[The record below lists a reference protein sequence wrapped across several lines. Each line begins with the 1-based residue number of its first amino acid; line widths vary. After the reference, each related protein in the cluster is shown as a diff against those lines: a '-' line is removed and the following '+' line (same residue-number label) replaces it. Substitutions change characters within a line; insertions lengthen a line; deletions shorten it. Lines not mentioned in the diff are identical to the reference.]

1 MSAQDRFIFVPIAM
15 ALLFLMTA
23 VCLAAADEPV
33 VSFDAPALV
42 AVHELEFGEGDQAV
56 SSSTQKTIEIV
67 IPVSSEVSS
76 RDRVATDEFR
86 FDVYWNR
93 NVYPL
98 VDYAPKTQTVSDIDG
113 LISIEKNTDKNS
125 GIGIN
130 LSSGYQDAVS
140 GTAKLDLSTR
150 TGTKLKYQEIPQ
162 HEVLVASGTVQR
174 GTGAFFRFHP
184 SKRNTLEGGRNL
196 IVAYRVPQTWRGG
209 VIKIE
214 CRANGHRKIVGSWYE
229 TFEESRAF
237 VVPVYLEGDDQARQA
252 AEKFVRSEQG
262 LRENWR
268 QHKDRSHPNSGGILG
283 FTLHPS
289 SNSSLPPQWVHQLI
303 QSGADDYLR
312 MYRSRLPDELAQA
325 ADRFVIARRDLF
337 EYSR

>member
-23 VCLAAADEPV
+23 ACLAAADEPV
-33 VSFDAPALV
+33 VAFDAPALV
-42 AVHELEFGEGDQAV
+42 AVHELEFGEGHQVA
-56 SSSTQKTIEIV
+56 SSTQKIIEIV

-76 RDRVATDEFR
+76 RDRNATDEFR

-98 VDYAPKTQTVSDIDG
+98 VDYAPKTQTVSDIEG
-113 LISIEKNTDKNS
+113 LISIEKNADKNS

-130 LSSGYQDAVS
+130 LSSGYQDVVS
-140 GTAKLDLSTR
+140 GTAKLDFSKR

-196 IVAYRVPQTWRGG
+196 IVAYRVPQAWRGG

-214 CRANGHRKIVGSWYE
+214 CRANGRRKIVGSWRE

-237 VVPVYLEGDDQARQA
+237 VVPIYLEGDDQARQA
-252 AEKFVRSEQG
+252 AEDFVRSEQG

-268 QHKDRSHPNSGGILG
+268 QHQNRSNQNSGGIFG
-283 FTLHPS
+283 FPTQLS
-289 SNSSLPPQWVHQLI
+289 SNSSLPPQWVHHLI

-312 MYRSRLPDELAQA
+312 KYRPRLPDELAEA